1 MANGREYTNMAT
13 PVHNEASNRVDCP
26 QPPPAHMLPDA
37 QTGTMSGPPL
47 DAIRLAMP
55 DGHSWRVVRRH
66 EMARIRTRRDST
78 DRRLFLFFFA
88 DSGAVRR
95 TEVPPDFPD
104 PATVSA
110 REIVDLW
117 HSSEHLS

>member
-1 MANGREYTNMAT
+1 MTT
-13 PVHNEASNRVDCP
+13 PTHDDIGSPVGCQQAPHAYMLADAPAGTMND
-26 QPPPAHMLPDA
+26 PPP
-37 QTGTMSGPPL
+37 

-66 EMARIRTRRDST
+66 EMARILTRRDST
-78 DRRLFLFFFA
+78 DRRLYVFFFA

-95 TEVPPDFPD
+95 AEVPPDFPD
-104 PATVSA
+104 PATIPA

-117 HSSEHLS
+117 RSSECLS